1 MAKASSCEW
10 LAYREVGS
18 EHCTNEEI
26 RFKNARF
33 CVFFFGTNEFSNYRF
48 LTPRLHAFPVLH
60 GEFSSPF
67 QLPVFDASKTEARIQ
82 KIEARL
88 APKRRRQKP
97 VVHFTSASPQ
107 TEASKPGSVRKIT
120 KKNEADTGALFFVVI
135 GLQKAN
141 LCRGSAKFTERERV
155 RLVRLVGRFRRNRRL
170 SLADGSASRPYPCA
184 SCQPVALGPFRR
196 LFHSRACRAGD
207 GMG

>member
-82 KIEARL
+82 ETGFRSWQKS
-88 APKRRRQKP
+88 RRQKR
-97 VVHFTSASPQ
+97 VVRFTAASPQ
-107 TEASKPGSVRKIT
+107 TEASETGSSV
-120 KKNEADTGALFFVVI
+120 LFVV
-135 GLQKAN
+135 
-141 LCRGSAKFTERERV
+141 CRIRA
-155 RLVRLVGRFRRNRRL
+155 
-170 SLADGSASRPYPCA
+170 LADC
-184 SCQPVALGPFRR
+184 
-196 LFHSRACRAGD
+196 
-207 GMG
+207 GMAWDNAAFLKERIQQEVIKRDCY